1 MTIRFL
7 LVHGSCHAAWCWQ
20 DLLPL
25 LDQAGTGA
33 RAIDLPAHGLDRT
46 DPSQVSL
53 ASYATAILDRIEH
66 PTILVGH
73 SAGGYPITAAAEAAR
88 GKVAG
93 LIYLCAYIPRA
104 GQSVAD
110 LRRAGPS
117 QPLRGK
123 LLREPG
129 APTYRFDPAKIAPL
143 LFHDCPPGTAERVL
157 PLLDPEP
164 VAPQETALGLT
175 DASRSLPRHA
185 IITTADHVIPP
196 DWQRAM
202 ADAAGVATSSLASGH
217 SPYFAAPEALAAR
230 LSNIAAGFAARN

>member
-1 MTIRFL
+1 MTIRLL

-20 DLLPL
+20 DLLPH
-25 LDQAGTGA
+25 LDRAGITA
-33 RAIDLPAHGLDRT
+33 QAIDLPAHGDDRT
-46 DPSQVSL
+46 APSQVTL
-53 ASYATAILDRIEH
+53 ASYAAAILDRIDQ

-93 LIYLCAYIPRA
+93 LIYLCAYIPRP

-123 LLREPG
+123 LLRDPG
-129 APTYRFDPAKIAPL
+129 APTYRFDPTTIAPL
-143 LFHDCPPGTAERVL
+143 LFHDCPPGTADRSVL
-157 PLLDPEP
+157 LLGPEP
-164 VAPQETALGLT
+164 IAPQETALALT

-185 IITTADHVIPP
+185 IITTADRVIPP
-196 DWQRAM
+196 DWQQAM
-202 ADAAGVATSSLASGH
+202 ADAAGVTTSSFDSGH
-217 SPYFAAPEALAAR
+217 SPYFAAPKALAAH
-230 LSNIAAGFAARN
+230 LSAIAAGFAARR

>member
-1 MTIRFL
+1 MTTRLL

-20 DLLPL
+20 DLLPH
-25 LDQAGTGA
+25 LDRAGIEA
-33 RAIDLPAHGLDRT
+33 QAIDLPAHGDDRT
-46 DPSQVSL
+46 APSQVTL
-53 ASYATAILDRIEH
+53 ASYAAAILDRIDQ

-93 LIYLCAYIPRA
+93 LIYLCAYIPRP

-129 APTYRFDPAKIAPL
+129 APTYRFAPATIAPL
-143 LFHDCPPGTAERVL
+143 LFHDCPSGTAELAL

-164 VAPQETALGLT
+164 IAPQETALSLT
-175 DASRSLPRHA
+175 GASQALPRAA
-185 IITTADHVIPP
+185 IITSADRVIPP
-196 DWQRAM
+196 DWQQAL
-202 ADAAGVATSSLASGH
+202 ADVAGVTTSSFDSGH
-217 SPYFAAPEALAAR
+217 SPYFAAPKALAAH
-230 LSNIAAGFAARN
+230 LSAIAAGFAARR